1 MSDAEGREPGRP
13 SRIETVAIHGGQQPD
28 PIHGAVMQPIVLA
41 STFAQPEPGKPLRF
55 DYSRS
60 GNPTR
65 AALEA
70 SLAALEG
77 GTRAFA
83 FGSGCGAAATLLHT
97 LRPGDHV
104 LCGDDVYGGTYRLF
118 SAVMQPMGIE
128 ATFTDMRSLDNVEA
142 GLRPS
147 TRLIWVETP
156 TNPMLKLVDIAA
168 LAALGRARGLPVVV
182 DNTFASPVLQR
193 PLALGATAVVHST
206 TKYINGH
213 SDVVGGAI
221 VTSDAELGKRIAFLQ
236 NAIGAVPSPMDCYL
250 VLRGIK
256 TLPLRMQRH
265 VETAGELARRLERAP
280 GVRRVHYPGLPS
292 HPQHDLARRQMSG
305 PGGMI
310 SLELEGGLAESRRF
324 LQALHLFT
332 LAESLGGVES
342 LAEHPAIMTHASIP
356 AEIRAKLGIVD
367 SLVRLSV
374 GLEHVEDLWGDLEG
388 GLAVA
393 RGR

>member
-1 MSDAEGREPGRP
+1 MSEDPRARL
-13 SRIETVAIHGGQQPD
+13 ETVAIHGGQHPD
-28 PIHGAVMQPIVLA
+28 PVHGAVMQPIVLS

-70 SLAALEG
+70 CLAALEG

-118 SAVMQPMGIE
+118 NAVMRPLGLDS
-128 ATFTDMRSLDNVEA
+128 TFVDMRDLANVET
-142 GLRPS
+142 GLTPR
-147 TRLIWVETP
+147 TKLVWLETP
-156 TNPMLKLVDIAA
+156 TNPMLKLVDVAA
-168 LAALGRARGLPVVV
+168 VAQLARARGVPVVV
-182 DNTFASPVLQR
+182 DNTFATPVLQR
-193 PLALGATAVVHST
+193 PLSFGATAVVHST

-221 VTSDAELGKRIAFLQ
+221 VTSDGELASKLAFLQ

-250 VLRGIK
+250 VLRGCK

-265 VETAGELARRLERAP
+265 VETARELARRLEGAP
-280 GVRRVHYPGLPS
+280 GVRRVHYPGLAS
-292 HPQHDLARRQMSG
+292 HPQHALAARQMSG

-310 SLELEGGLAESRRF
+310 SVELDGGVAESRRF
-324 LQALHLFT
+324 LQALRLFT

-342 LAEHPAIMTHASIP
+342 LAEHPALMTHASIP
-356 AEIRAKLGIVD
+356 AEVRRGLGIGD

-374 GLEHVEDLWGDLEG
+374 GLEHVEDLWSDLEG
-388 GLAVA
+388 GLAAA
-393 RGR
+393 RRS

>member
-1 MSDAEGREPGRP
+1 MSD
-13 SRIETVAIHGGQQPD
+13 RIETLAIHGGQHAD
-28 PIHGAVMQPIVLA
+28 PTHGAVMAPIVLS
-41 STFAQPEPGKPLRF
+41 STFAQPEPGRPLRF

-70 SLAALEG
+70 ALAALEG
-77 GTRAFA
+77 GQMAFA
-83 FGSGCGAAATLLHT
+83 FGSGCGAATTLLNT

-104 LCGDDVYGGTYRLF
+104 VCGDDVYGGTYRLF
-118 SAVMQPMGIE
+118 NAVMRPLGIE
-128 ATFTDMRSLDNVEA
+128 VSFVDMRAAESVA
-142 GLRPS
+142 PAIGPS
-147 TRLIWVETP
+147 TRLIWLETP

-168 LAALGRARGLPVVV
+168 VAALGRARGVPVVV
-182 DNTFASPVLQR
+182 DNTFASPVLQQ

-221 VTSDAELGKRIAFLQ
+221 VTSDPELGKRLAFLQ

-256 TLPLRMQRH
+256 TLPLRMRQH
-265 VETAGELARRLERAP
+265 CESAGELARRLERAP

-292 HPQHDLARRQMSG
+292 YPQHELARRQMRA

-310 SLELEGGLAESRRF
+310 SVELEGGQEESRRF
-324 LQALHLFT
+324 LKALRLFT

-356 AEIRAKLGIVD
+356 ADVRQGLGISD

-374 GLEHVEDLWGDLEG
+374 GLEHVEDLWDDLQQ
-388 GLAVA
+388 GLAAA
-393 RGR
+393 RSGR